1 VGRKLAA
8 QSAVVDNVNNVGD
21 IAVDS
26 IDAQA
31 LTSDGIRITL
41 CEMEPEKTFNAVDI
55 SVDIICLDSG
65 PDMS

>member
-1 VGRKLAA
+1 
-8 QSAVVDNVNNVGD
+8 VGD

-31 LTSDGIRITL
+31 LTSDGIRINL
-41 CEMEPEKTFNAVDI
+41 CEMQPDMTFNAVDI
-55 SVDIICLDSG
+55 SVDIICLDTC